1 MLEMICRAAE
11 NGGGSSPRA
20 SLSPS
25 EERRLN
31 LFPLGWDERFE
42 ERLVLEPGD
51 APARVAAVDREQ
63 PLLIDQN
70 GAFFVP
76 TRRKLS
82 VQVPP
87 LARAAARR
95 RLGVCVEKRPGDDFG
110 VVHALLERRTELR
123 RKSAGETV
131 DRQMIAANVDRLE
144 RYLVMIRDGGAEP
157 RVPLTKTDLVEPGV
171 PEADPRGGDR
181 CSRPHPLQR
190 RAGRGG
196 RVDRDA

>member
-31 LFPLGWDERFE
+31 LSPLGWDERFE

-51 APARVAAVDREQ
+51 APARVSAVDREQ

-95 RLGVCVEKRPGDDFG
+95 RLGVCGKASWGRLRRRSRVAGAANGASSQIGGGDGRSPDDRRQRRSPGAVSGHDPRRRGGTAGSAHQDRS
-110 VVHALLERRTELR
+110 RRTR
-123 RKSAGETV
+123 RA
-131 DRQMIAANVDRLE
+131 
-144 RYLVMIRDGGAEP
+144 
-157 RVPLTKTDLVEPGV
+157 
-171 PEADPRGGDR
+171 RGGSAR
-181 CSRPHPLQR
+181 RGSMFPSPPSPTSR
-190 RAGRGG
+190 GTGWTS
-196 RVDRDA
+196 